1 MRESMSYCEQAE
13 ENDKNYKY
21 KILIILKEFRED
33 RRKIRRDQQ
42 KVIKMP
48 KEGSQEER
56 SQKES

>member
-1 MRESMSYCEQAE
+1 MSYCEQAE

>member
-1 MRESMSYCEQAE
+1 MSYCEQAE

-21 KILIILKEFRED
+21 KTLIILKEFRED